1 MGRERAR
8 LAFFGDLDEGVAGLA
23 LVIGRIDQARRH
35 LCSALLEL
43 QGAARLPSLA
53 LTIVE
58 LAGSR
63 PVRLSSACMAD
74 SLREYAG
81 SRRDNSMID

>member
-63 PVRLSSACMAD
+63 PVRLTACMAD